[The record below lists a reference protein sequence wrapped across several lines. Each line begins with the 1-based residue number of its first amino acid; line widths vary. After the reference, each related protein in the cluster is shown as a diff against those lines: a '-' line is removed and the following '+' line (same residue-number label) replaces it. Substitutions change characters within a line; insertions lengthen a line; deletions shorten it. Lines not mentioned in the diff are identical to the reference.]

1 MTEVTRRRFL
11 TRSTLGLS
19 VVAAGVGGALVA
31 VPRLLPPAAP
41 APLPVPNG
49 AELAG
54 PLVLH
59 VRNAATG
66 EVSLMV
72 GTTETVYRDRE
83 LVGTLLRAAAGTG
96 RS

>member
-11 TRSTLGLS
+11 TRSTLGLT
-19 VVAAGVGGALVA
+19 AAAVGVGGALVA

-59 VRNAATG
+59 VRSAATG

-72 GTTETVYRDRE
+72 GTTEKVYRDRE

>member
-1 MTEVTRRRFL
+1 MSEVTRRRFL
-11 TRSTLGLS
+11 VRSTLGLS
-19 VVAAGVGGALVA
+19 AAAVGAAFVAA
-31 VPRLLPPAAP
+31 PRLLPPSAP
-41 APLPVPNG
+41 APTPLPKG

-54 PLVLH
+54 PPVLH

-83 LVGTLLRAAAGTG
+83 LVAALLRAAGGG
-96 RS
+96 RR

>member
-1 MTEVTRRRFL
+1 MAEVTRRRFL
-11 TRSTLGLS
+11 MRSTFGLS
-19 VVAAGVGGALVA
+19 AAAVGAALVNA
-31 VPRLLPPAAP
+31 PRLLPLAAP

-83 LVGTLLRAAAGTG
+83 LVGSLLRAAAGRG